1 MADDRETREERAA
14 ADEARRIG
22 GDVNYENVD
31 EAHRPLT
38 ESGEGVAEG
47 YELAEEDHRR
57 NAEHD
62 DGEGNPIRDAYE
74 VENEGDEQAHGEA
87 DHVHATGDPD
97 DPTDAG
103 EGDGTL
109 AGEDEAREQ
118 HRG

>member
-1 MADDRETREERAA
+1 MSEDSERREEDAA
-14 ADEARRIG
+14 AAEARKIG
-22 GDVNYENVD
+22 GRVRYDNVD

-74 VENEGDEQAHGEA
+74 VEREGEGDERAYGEA
-87 DHVHATGDPD
+87 DHVHGSGDPD
-97 DPTDAG
+97 DPAGPGEAEADA
-103 EGDGTL
+103 ERD
-109 AGEDEAREQ
+109 
-118 HRG
+118 